1 MKFLIWPFVCSFL
14 ILIIKD
20 IFVIKNIRK
29 KFLHLNGFIASIFLT
44 LCGYI
49 LGFFINGQDT
59 LIPAHYHASIGGVTV
74 AFMTVSF
81 LMLKFYNI
89 NIRIKNELFFIKY
102 QPLIFGLGQFIFVL
116 GFAYAGL
123 YGAKRKIFG
132 PNPSIYSYEKI
143 IGLTTMGIGS
153 IIAIFGGIL
162 FLFFFIRVFYSFY
175 SKIFFPKK
183 SNKPND

>member
-1 MKFLIWPFVCSFL
+1 
-14 ILIIKD
+14 
-20 IFVIKNIRK
+20 
-29 KFLHLNGFIASIFLT
+29 
-44 LCGYI
+44 
-49 LGFFINGQDT
+49 
-59 LIPAHYHASIGGVTV
+59 
-74 AFMTVSF
+74 
-81 LMLKFYNI
+81 MLKFYNI